1 MADLSLVST
10 GKLSVVE
17 SFIQETLPAGA
28 AIGAGDVV
36 TFSPTTGKWVKADA
50 DATDGNAPLY
60 VALKSVAAGVG
71 LTAIKKGVV
80 DGLDLSA
87 LAYGAP
93 VFLSKSAGKIAT
105 AVVVGTEVQTV
116 TIGAEATGG
125 TFKLSFRG
133 EQTAAIAHNAA
144 AAAVDAA
151 LEALASIGAG
161 NVAVTGDAGGPY
173 TVTFGGAL
181 AGEALPLLVLSE
193 NKLDGEGADVTIV
206 ETTAGISQRQ
216 VGYVIPA
223 AYTTLGT
230 AYDKLLAVDC

>member
-50 DATDGNAPLY
+50 DVTDGNAPLY
-60 VALKSVAAGVG
+60 IALKTVAAGVG

-80 DGLDLSA
+80 DGFDLSA
-87 LAYGAP
+87 LAYGDP
-93 VFLSKSAGKIAT
+93 VFLSKAAGKIAT
-105 AVVVGTEVQTV
+105 AVAAGAEVQTV

-133 EQTAAIAHNAA
+133 AETAAIAVDAA
-144 AAAVDAA
+144 ASAVDTA
-151 LEALASIGAG
+151 LEALETIGAG

-181 AGEALPLLVLSE
+181 ADESLPLLVLSDNSLE
-193 NKLDGEGADVTIV
+193 GEGADVTI
-206 ETTAGISQRQ
+206 EEATAGISQRQ